1 MKNNRCC
8 RKDVKNLVNEIFQ
21 FHINFAN
28 SVSHELWQH
37 LVIIDNS
44 NKEIFVL
51 EKEHELNYLAE
62 YNGLG
67 IFGWRTNVQH
77 LWTQLVLCLLKLMPL
92 IQKFDNLSSVQNWP
106 YLYHFCTKCM
116 ICFFHCFLYI
126 VLVFAIFE
134 AHRRVCLPAKQVF
147 TIN

>member
-8 RKDVKNLVNEIFQ
+8 RKDVENLVNEIFQ

-51 EKEHELNYLAE
+51 EKEHELKYLAE
-62 YNGLG
+62 YNGLWY
-67 IFGWRTNVQH
+67 IRVTHQCSAFVDSIS
-77 LWTQLVLCLLKLMPL
+77 VVSLK
-92 IQKFDNLSSVQNWP
+92 S
-106 YLYHFCTKCM
+106 H
-116 ICFFHCFLYI
+116 
-126 VLVFAIFE
+126 AINSE
-134 AHRRVCLPAKQVF
+134 
-147 TIN
+147 I

>member
-8 RKDVKNLVNEIFQ
+8 RKDSKNLVKGNFQ

-51 EKEHELNYLAE
+51 EKFHELKNLDKFH
-62 YNGLG
+62 GLWYIRVTHQCSAFVDSISAVSLKTHG
-67 IFGWRTNVQH
+67 INSEVGQFIMRAR
-77 LWTQLVLCLLKLMPL
+77 
-92 IQKFDNLSSVQNWP
+92 WP
-106 YLYHFCTKCM
+106 YLYHLCTKCM
-116 ICFFHCFLYI
+116 ICFFDCFVYI
-126 VLVFAIFE
+126 VLGFCHF
-134 AHRRVCLPAKQVF
+134 
-147 TIN
+147 